1 MPIIN
6 RVEVIEFSYD
16 VKDMGAAF
24 NNAHNHVGYVKRINP

>member
-1 MPIIN
+1 MPTIN

-24 NNAHNHVGYVKRINP
+24 KMRITT